1 MVTEDDRLMDSCV
14 VKPSI
19 YDLCQGH
26 VFHVKLIYVIK
37 PVLCYNWWH
46 HSDPNISRNR
56 VVRQNISI
64 NDL

>member
-37 PVLCYNWWH
+37 PVLCYNW
-46 HSDPNISRNR
+46 
-56 VVRQNISI
+56 
-64 NDL
+64 